1 MDVEKETL
9 NSRRLMVA
17 RDDSGYQLA
26 TALQDEPAAS
36 ETRLIFLQYRSLES
50 INPICIDLIGLH
62 CELDPDF
69 FTIHFESDFDHTG
82 QELAHYPAHSLPS
95 ERRFLQIRTDEWT
108 FMTATWKMS
117 EKKRTYYLF
126 PYVREAARQ
135 GASICAYLTPFREG
149 RNPSQDFHLATKW
162 ETNQRNRRAMI
173 TSLDSLSKF
182 LANSE
187 INPQPSSL
195 QLDALLA
202 DYREL
207 IRESEMIAAD
217 LQVLLQQQSNLA
229 NIDQAKRAAEQTD
242 SVRK

>member
-1 MDVEKETL
+1 MSDFKESSGGFSEPASTYADFIAARFGDKHDRYAWLVDFLRNKNPKPTAKTLSLPVEICIMDVEKETL
-9 NSRRLMVA
+9 NSRRLMVT

-108 FMTATWKMS
+108 FMTTTWKMS
-117 EKKRTYYLF
+117 EKKRTCKLA
-126 PYVREAARQ
+126 PE
-135 GASICAYLTPFREG
+135 CATCFVSLWFDTVI
-149 RNPSQDFHLATKW
+149 S
-162 ETNQRNRRAMI
+162 RRTCA
-173 TSLDSLSKF
+173 
-182 LANSE
+182 
-187 INPQPSSL
+187 
-195 QLDALLA
+195 
-202 DYREL
+202 
-207 IRESEMIAAD
+207 
-217 LQVLLQQQSNLA
+217 
-229 NIDQAKRAAEQTD
+229 
-242 SVRK
+242 